1 MQIAINSVRKIPV
14 AEAAAFLGVSK
25 SWLDKHRVHGGGP
38 AYLKIGR
45 RVVYDLRD
53 LEEFAAGRRF
63 RNTSDP
69 GLPLPDSS
77 SPLKAPLTEKR

>member
-69 GLPLPDSS
+69 GVPSPSSS